1 MKPLPLL
8 ILTVMLLLALAAS
21 GFAAGYPVAGKW
33 GQSSSSAK
41 GAIDCSKVR
50 VIAFN
55 GDQRTDSKGGVP
67 AYRNKSVT
75 ADGATNFRVV
85 DVFSNGQVNNANVSY
100 TLRLVDSDHIEMNM
114 NPGGLLKLQRCK

>member
-1 MKPLPLL
+1 MKPLPLV
-8 ILTVMLLLALAAS
+8 ILTVMLLLALVAP

-33 GQSSSSAK
+33 GQSSSSTK
-41 GAIDCSKVR
+41 GTVDCSKLR
-50 VIAFN
+50 VIEFK

-67 AYRNKSVT
+67 AYRNKSVS

-85 DVFSNGQVNNANVSY
+85 DVFSTGQINNANLSY